1 MPDIRQGA
9 AFLQFGP
16 VVALDGN
23 TSIED
28 LDSAN
33 ITVRWNANG
42 TRLAHAGNIIHR
54 GNGDY
59 DLGDIAYLGAGSLTL
74 ECLRPTVNLPCV
86 VDYQVMTAKRYDEK
100 YGNGGV
106 DANVTFIANGTITEN
121 SIASDAITAAKIAP
135 AAIDAATF
143 ASDVDAEI
151 LSYIVNDA
159 TQIDA
164 SALNTLSGHDPGGT
178 LAASSE
184 VTGLNVN
191 TRANLMVPIE
201 IETPDA
207 STQVY
212 KIRLFLFDVT
222 GNMEAPD
229 STPTVALVN
238 AAGTDRSSRLS
249 SASNPSTGVYSWDYT
264 STAGDTEE
272 QLVWTFTVV
281 EGGATRTY
289 PATSYVVEETA
300 YRFSSSDRANLTA
313 IYNKLPSK
321 NYLPGTNDSTG
332 NLTKGTNLIG
342 FNDVSQSNIRTALG
356 MNGATFD
363 DDMAM
368 VKNIGILA
376 MRKDAGFASDLES
389 SIGLVSYVNRDTN
402 SGAGSFDNT
411 TDSEQA
417 IRDNH
422 PANFS
427 ALAITAGG
435 CTTVGTNADKTGYT
449 GNVTDKTGFALS
461 STGLNALTLTEP
473 TSTDRT
479 SWTFVQHVLAI
490 GLRMFGRRERIGND
504 TSGLLKT
511 LNTGNTVIGNQ
522 TYSAVSNGNETIG
535 NST

>member
-1 MPDIRQGA
+1 MSDIRDIALGSTLTIYGKTYDGNGCLTVADAAPVINLQRGNTTVLGNITMIAGPYPGTYFGNITIPSAGGNLSAGQMTLLNMAATVQGNHSIETVA
-9 AFLQFGP
+9 HLRIVPTEITTGQP
-16 VVALDGN
+16 VVTINGGN
-23 TSIED
+23 
-28 LDSAN
+28 
-33 ITVRWNANG
+33 
-42 TRLAHAGNIIHR
+42 AGNIT
-54 GNGDY
+54 GNPIVI
-59 DLGDIAYLGAGSLTL
+59 LGNFTH
-74 ECLRPTVNLPCV
+74 
-86 VDYQVMTAKRYDEK
+86 
-100 YGNGGV
+100 GGT
-106 DANVTFIANGTITEN
+106 N
-121 SIASDAITAAKIAP
+121 
-135 AAIDAATF
+135 ATF
-143 ASDVDAEI
+143 QGNI
-151 LSYIVNDA
+151 
-159 TQIDA
+159 
-164 SALNTLSGHDPGGT
+164 SG
-178 LAASSE
+178 
-184 VTGLNVN
+184 
-191 TRANLMVPIE
+191 
-201 IETPDA
+201 
-207 STQVY
+207 Y
-212 KIRLFLFDVT
+212 F
-222 GNMEAPD
+222 GN
-229 STPTVALVN
+229 PTFVIAK
-238 AAGTDRSSRLS
+238 T
-249 SASNPSTGVYSWDYT
+249 
-264 STAGDTEE
+264 
-272 QLVWTFTVV
+272 
-281 EGGATRTY
+281 
-289 PATSYVVEETA
+289 
-300 YRFSSSDRANLTA
+300 
-313 IYNKLPSK
+313 
-321 NYLPGTNDSTG
+321 TNIT
-332 NLTKGTNLIG
+332 G

-427 ALAITAGG
+427 TLAITAGG

-449 GNVTDKTGFALS
+449 GNVTDKSGFALS
-461 STGLNALTLTEP
+461 ATGLNALTLTEP